1 MGASY
6 RSVHL
11 HHGLWRGEVQLQGKR
26 YRTARC
32 TTAKVA
38 ALLRDVYVVDVL
50 YSQRWCT
57 PAFMWTHPTHSHR
70 LLYKL
75 QNEAAPLQIGLSD
88 SQKRWILATN
98 LTYLLQL
105 VKSENDTLAR
115 YCILVVGECVFC
127 GALCFTGNA
136 TPPV

>member
-38 ALLRDVYVVDVL
+38 ALLRDVYVYGGGDNRGCMTL
-50 YSQRWCT
+50 SLGT
-57 PAFMWTHPTHSHR
+57 R

-75 QNEAAPLQIGLSD
+75 QSEAAPLQIGLSD
-88 SQKRWILATN
+88 SQKRWIMATN
-98 LTYLLQL
+98 LAYLLQL

-115 YCILVVGECVFC
+115 YAVDG
-127 GALCFTGNA
+127 
-136 TPPV
+136 